1 MIEHSHHTPAAN
13 RCDHPAVVL
22 RQRRGFT
29 LIELLVVIAIIAIL
43 ISLLLPAVQQARE
56 AARRTECRNNL
67 AQIGVALHSYQLSF
81 EMLPPASINPTGP
94 IINRPEGYH
103 MSWIAQILPMM
114 GQANV
119 FRHTDFDS
127 AAYSEANAPVRRQ
140 RIRSLICPSAPNFPI
155 QHPDLGTLQSSNYA
169 ACHSGDTVPIAED
182 NNGVMF
188 LNRGVNYRDILDGE
202 SNTIMV
208 GEQITMNSPATPDY
222 GWLSGTS
229 STICN
234 SGVIV
239 SYTSIVAGGAGSAPV
254 EVPSEATPTAGF
266 SSNHTG
272 GFHVLM
278 ADGSAQFIS
287 ENIDPQTLSW
297 LGNRADLEMMEQW

>member
-1 MIEHSHHTPAAN
+1 MTHHPCHTSTSNRSAQRAAV
-13 RCDHPAVVL
+13 PWL
-22 RQRRGFT
+22 RRGFT

-94 IINRPEGYH
+94 IINRPDGFH
-103 MSWIAQILPMM
+103 MSWIAQILPML

-119 FRHTDFDS
+119 FRHTDFAS
-127 AAYSEANAPVRRQ
+127 GAYSAANAPVRRQ
-140 RIRSLICPSAPNFPI
+140 RIRTLICPSAPNLPI

-169 ACHSGDTVPIAED
+169 ACHGGDVVPIDED

-188 LNRGVNYRDILDGE
+188 LNRGVNYREILDGE

-208 GEQITMNSPATPDY
+208 GEQIMMNSPATPDY
-222 GWLSGTS
+222 GWMSGTS

-234 SGVIV
+234 SGVIA

-254 EVPSEATPTAGF
+254 EVPTEATATAGF
-266 SSNHTG
+266 SSNHAG
-272 GFHVLM
+272 GFLVLL
-278 ADGSAQFIS
+278 ADGSARFVS
-287 ENIDPQTLSW
+287 ENIDPKTYSW
-297 LGNRADLEMMEQW
+297 LGNRADLELLESW

>member
-1 MIEHSHHTPAAN
+1 MG
-13 RCDHPAVVL
+13 C
-22 RQRRGFT
+22 RQHCGFT

-67 AQIGVALHSYQLSF
+67 AQIGVALHSYQMSF

-103 MSWIAQILPMM
+103 MSWIAQILPML

-119 FRHTDFDS
+119 FRHTDFSSGVYS
-127 AAYSEANAPVRRQ
+127 AANAPVRRQ
-140 RIRSLICPSAPNFPI
+140 RIRTLICPSAPNYPI

-169 ACHSGDTVPIAED
+169 ACHGGDVVPIAED

-208 GEQITMNSPATPDY
+208 GEQIIMNSPATPDY
-222 GWLSGTS
+222 GWMSGTS

-234 SGVIV
+234 TGVIANFNTLV
-239 SYTSIVAGGAGSAPV
+239 ASGATSLPV
-254 EVPSEATPTAGF
+254 ELPTEATPTAGF
-266 SSNHTG
+266 SSHHTG
-272 GFHVLM
+272 GLTVLL
-278 ADGSAQFIS
+278 ADGSARFLS
-287 ENIDPQTLSW
+287 ENIDPKTYSW
-297 LGNRADLEMMEQW
+297 LGNRADLELLESWYEVPESRHTGID

>member
-1 MIEHSHHTPAAN
+1 MTQYSQYATVPTRSDGHSFARRH
-13 RCDHPAVVL
+13 
-22 RQRRGFT
+22 RRGFT

-94 IINRPEGYH
+94 IVNRPEGYH
-103 MSWIAQILPMM
+103 MSWIAQILPML

-119 FRHTDFDS
+119 FRHTDFDGG
-127 AAYSEANAPVRRQ
+127 AYSASNAPVRRQ
-140 RIRSLICPSAPNFPI
+140 RIRTLICPSAPNFPI
-155 QHPDLGTLQSSNYA
+155 QHPDLGTIQSSNYA
-169 ACHSGDTVPIAED
+169 ACHSGDVVPIAED

-188 LNRGVNYRDILDGE
+188 LNRGVNYREIFDGE

-208 GEQITMNSPATPDY
+208 GEQVTMNSPATPDF
-222 GWLSGTS
+222 GWISGTS

-234 SGVIV
+234 SGVIM
-239 SYTSIVAGGAGSAPV
+239 GSAVIPGVVNTQPV
-254 EVPSEATPTAGF
+254 EVPTEATPTAGF
-266 SSNHTG
+266 SSHHTG
-272 GFHVLM
+272 MFLVLL
-278 ADGSAQFIS
+278 ADGSVRYIS
-287 ENIDPQTLSW
+287 ENIDPQTFSW
-297 LGNRADLEMMEQW
+297 LGNRADLELLESW